1 MQNKYSKLFE
11 YFRQCPELAD
21 LWSIA
26 ATESDKI
33 RVILPQGAS
42 PTHQYQEFFDNL
54 GDYHC
59 EIVPYPSIYEDYQI
73 NCYQAY
79 DPKDSA
85 KPFDNYNV
93 LQLEEV
99 EAVCKWVEEQ
109 NEIKNFPEIGE
120 KVVSVECNPFIPQ
133 IRYVNDTEKIICY
146 FITVRLRYVN
156 RAQRKTV
163 EYECE
168 D

>member
-1 MQNKYSKLFE
+1 MNKYAKIFE
-11 YFRQCPELAD
+11 YFRQCPELQRI
-21 LWSIA
+21 WSIA
-26 ATESDKI
+26 ATEEDKI
-33 RVILPQGAS
+33 RVVLPQGAS
-42 PTHQYQEFFDNL
+42 PTHQYQEQIDQYGN
-54 GDYHC
+54 YQC
-59 EIVPYPSIYEDYQI
+59 EIVPYPSVYEDFQI

-85 KPFDNYNV
+85 APFDNYNV

-99 EAVCKWVEEQ
+99 ESVCKWVAEQ

-120 KVVSVECNPFIPQ
+120 KIISIECNPFVPQ

-146 FITVRLRYVN
+146 FITVRIRYVN
-156 RAQRKTV
+156 RTKRKSV